1 METQFNC
8 GLCNKYYSN
17 KFSLSNHKRIYHSEL
32 RDYNRVKN
40 SDNLYQ
46 CRKCDKKY
54 NNYKSRWSHEKICKP
69 KTDTDIRI
77 EHLSEQLDL
86 HKTIVSLQNKLLIK
100 KTSEIRTFKSV
111 NKELMGRSKEY
122 MLNKSNN
129 SNSLNTI
136 NSHNNI
142 TNNITN
148 NIQQICNI
156 GNEDIMNILTSEQ
169 KIQIMNSRMQALEK
183 LIEITHCGENPQ
195 FKNVV
200 ITSLK
205 DDFAYKYDSNKG
217 YFITVK
223 KDALLDD
230 IIHYRTFNIEEIY
243 EELKDGNKIN
253 SKTKETIQR
262 FLDKCESD
270 EPFEDPHGIKY
281 PNFKTYKKD
290 SIKILLYNNQEK
302 ITRDISQ
309 LIQSSSSESSL

>member
-1 METQFNC
+1 MEAQFNC
-8 GLCNKYYSN
+8 QICTKT
-17 KFSLSNHKRIYHSEL
+17 FSSTASLTNHKRIYHPEL
-32 RDYNRVKN
+32 RDCNRFKN
-40 SDNLYQ
+40 NEDNSYH
-46 CRKCDKKY
+46 CRYCEKT
-54 NNYKSRWSHEKICKP
+54 YKSCQSRRYHEQKCKS

-77 EHLSEQLDL
+77 EHLTEKLEMKDQ
-86 HKTIVSLQNKLLIK
+86 IISLQNKLLSK
-100 KTSEIRTFKSV
+100 KTSENRTFKSV
-111 NKELMGRSKEY
+111 NKVLIGRSKEY

-142 TNNITN
+142 TNNI
-148 NIQQICNI
+148 QQICNI
-156 GNEDIMNILTSEQ
+156 GYEDIMNILTREQ
-169 KIQIMNSRMQALEK
+169 KIQIMNSRMQALDK

-223 KDALLDD
+223 KDDLLDD
-230 IIHYRTFNIEEIY
+230 IINFRTFNIEEIY

-253 SKTKETIQR
+253 SRTKETIQR

-290 SIKILLYNNQEK
+290 SIKILLYNHHEK

-309 LIQSSSSESSL
+309 LIQSSSSESSS

>member
-1 METQFNC
+1 MERQ
-8 GLCNKYYSN
+8 YSCQICRKEFAN
-17 KFSLSNHKRIYHSEL
+17 SNSLSNHNRKFHHEL

-40 SDNLYQ
+40 FDNLYK
-46 CRKCDKKY
+46 CRKCE
-54 NNYKSRWSHEKICKP
+54 NTYKTYQSRWRHEQKCKP
-69 KTDTDIRI
+69 KSDTDIRI
-77 EHLSEQLDL
+77 ENLSEQLYL

-111 NKELMGRSKEY
+111 NKELIGRSKEY

-136 NSHNNI
+136 NSH
-142 TNNITN
+142 NNITN

-169 KIQIMNSRMQALEK
+169 KIQIMNSCMQSLEK

-230 IIHYRTFNIEEIY
+230 IIQYRTFNIEEIY

-270 EPFEDPHGIKY
+270 EEFEDPNGIKY
-281 PNFKTYKKD
+281 PNFTP
-290 SIKILLYNNQEK
+290 LHF
-302 ITRDISQ
+302 
-309 LIQSSSSESSL
+309 

>member
-1 METQFNC
+1 MDKQFNC
-8 GLCNKYYSN
+8 QLCDKYYSN
-17 KFSLSNHKRIYHSEL
+17 KYSLSNHKRIYHDDL
-32 RDYNRVKN
+32 RDCKRFKN
-40 SDNLYQ
+40 SNDLYQ
-46 CRKCDKKY
+46 CRKCDKNYKS
-54 NNYKSRWSHEKICKP
+54 YKSRWSHEKICTP
-69 KTDTDIRI
+69 KTVTEIQV
-77 EHLSEQLDL
+77 EHLTEKIELKDQ
-86 HKTIVSLQNKLLIK
+86 IISLQNKLLVK
-100 KTSEIRTFKSV
+100 KSSEVRTFKSV
-111 NKELMGRSKEY
+111 NKDLMRRSKEY

-129 SNSLNTI
+129 SNSLNTTAI
-136 NSHNNI
+136 NSH
-142 TNNITN
+142 NNITN

-156 GNEDIMNILTSEQ
+156 GNEDLIHILTPEQ
-169 KIQIMNSRMQALEK
+169 KIQIMNSRMQALDK

-223 KDALLDD
+223 KDDILDD
-230 IIHYRTFNIEEIY
+230 IINYRTFNIEEIY

-270 EPFEDPHGIKY
+270 EPFDLGNGIKY

-290 SIKILLYNNQEK
+290 SIKILLYNNKEK

-309 LIQSSSSESSL
+309 LIES

>member
-1 METQFNC
+1 MEAQFNC
-8 GLCNKYYSN
+8 QICTKT
-17 KFSLSNHKRIYHSEL
+17 FSSTASLTNHKRIYHPEL
-32 RDYNRVKN
+32 RDCNRFKN
-40 SDNLYQ
+40 NEDNSYH
-46 CRKCDKKY
+46 CRHCEKT
-54 NNYKSRWSHEKICKP
+54 YKSCQSRRYHEQKCKS
-69 KTDTDIRI
+69 KTHTDIRI
-77 EHLSEQLDL
+77 EHLTEKLEMKDQ
-86 HKTIVSLQNKLLIK
+86 IISLQNKLLIK

-111 NKELMGRSKEY
+111 NKELIGGSKEY

-156 GNEDIMNILTSEQ
+156 GYEDIMNILTSEQ

-290 SIKILLYNNQEK
+290 SIKILLYNHHEK

-309 LIQSSSSESSL
+309 LIESTSSE

>member
-1 METQFNC
+1 
-8 GLCNKYYSN
+8 
-17 KFSLSNHKRIYHSEL
+17 L

-40 SDNLYQ
+40 SDNLYK
-46 CRKCDKKY
+46 CRKCE
-54 NNYKSRWSHEKICKP
+54 NAYKTYQSRWRHEQKCKP
-69 KTDTDIRI
+69 KTDTDIQI
-77 EHLSEQLDL
+77 EHLTEKLEMKDQ
-86 HKTIVSLQNKLLIK
+86 IISLQNKLLIK

-111 NKELMGRSKEY
+111 NKELMARSKEY

-136 NSHNNI
+136 NSHNI

-156 GNEDIMNILTSEQ
+156 GNEDIMNILTPEQ
-169 KIQIMNSRMQALEK
+169 KIQIMNCRMQSIDK

-223 KDALLDD
+223 KDDLLND
-230 IIHYRTFNIEEIY
+230 IINFRTFNIEEIY

-253 SKTKETIQR
+253 SRTKETIQR

-270 EPFEDPHGIKY
+270 ELFEDTHGIKY

-290 SIKILLYNNQEK
+290 SIKILLYNHHEK

-309 LIQSSSSESSL
+309 LIQSSSSESSS